1 MLHVKNWRLVFL
13 GRIFL
18 FNSFAIISSIRI
30 GDVGVYWLQ
39 QDLPRHGKLLWYM
52 NIKSPDPF
60 WLRKWALEMQICS
73 LSLSVSL
80 WYLWI
85 LEKQFI
91 FWSVLFVWAMCTLSL
106 YCRLFWAL
114 SSQSFLLGF
123 LTPLLLGSSLSFINF
138 TRVILSWGM
147 TIDHEH
153 ELDKSPLVFYVHLFH
168 NFTISWDTPVRIQG
182 GISMAYTQFKI
193 SDLQYARFPF
203 VPGCRMRE
211 EIQYEVVSTL
221 DSSSPRWIKDCWW
234 L

>member
-1 MLHVKNWRLVFL
+1 MSPRNANLL
-13 GRIFL
+13 
-18 FNSFAIISSIRI
+18 SQSIR
-30 GDVGVYWLQ
+30 
-39 QDLPRHGKLLWYM
+39 
-52 NIKSPDPF
+52 
-60 WLRKWALEMQICS
+60 
-73 LSLSVSL
+73 LSVIFVNS
-80 WYLWI
+80 WATVYF
-85 LEKQFI
+85 LECI
-91 FWSVLFVWAMCTLSL
+91 ACLSNVHLSL

-138 TRVILSWGM
+138 TRVIISWGM